1 MEQVETLLRLSDS
14 LEKHT
19 IAVRRMIHQKPEL
32 AFEEYKTAGL
42 VMQELRRM
50 GIPYEESPVE
60 PGIVA
65 VIDSGKPGKLLML
78 RADMDALPI
87 EETAQV
93 SFRSL
98 NKGVMHACG
107 HDVHTANLLAVGE
120 ILNGMK
126 GFWSG
131 RVKLVFQPAEER
143 GGGGRQ
149 MIEAGLMEELPDA
162 CMALHVTSDQR
173 GKFYVGV
180 GPVTA
185 FSDRC
190 EIVVHGKAAHSS
202 EPQEGVDAV
211 YIAASIIVALN
222 TLVPKNLSPMEH
234 STLNMGMISGGA
246 ALNVITDR
254 VEMHGMMRNAE
265 AQTRSVMMEKIR
277 SLSEG
282 IASAMGGSCEVKF
295 EEGNAAVYNDKTLAK
310 RVIATIKENEE
321 ALYKGLPT
329 CEPYPEIV
337 TGDLL
342 RLASEDFG
350 FFSQKV
356 PSCYIMMGTGEGAPV
371 HNPEFKVDETYI
383 KLASRTMAAV
393 AIDYLK
399 D

>member
-87 EETAQV
+87 EE
-93 SFRSL
+93 
-98 NKGVMHACG
+98 
-107 HDVHTANLLAVGE
+107 
-120 ILNGMK
+120 
-126 GFWSG
+126 
-131 RVKLVFQPAEER
+131 
-143 GGGGRQ
+143 
-149 MIEAGLMEELPDA
+149 MEELPDA

-265 AQTRSVMMEKIR
+265 AQTRSVICLLYT
-277 SLSEG
+277 SD
-282 IASAMGGSCEVKF
+282 
-295 EEGNAAVYNDKTLAK
+295 AA
-310 RVIATIKENEE
+310 
-321 ALYKGLPT
+321 
-329 CEPYPEIV
+329 
-337 TGDLL
+337 
-342 RLASEDFG
+342 
-350 FFSQKV
+350 
-356 PSCYIMMGTGEGAPV
+356 
-371 HNPEFKVDETYI
+371 DE
-383 KLASRTMAAV
+383 
-393 AIDYLK
+393 
-399 D
+399 

>member
-126 GFWSG
+126 
-131 RVKLVFQPAEER
+131 KLW
-143 GGGGRQ
+143 
-149 MIEAGLMEELPDA
+149 
-162 CMALHVTSDQR
+162 C
-173 GKFYVGV
+173 
-180 GPVTA
+180 
-185 FSDRC
+185 
-190 EIVVHGKAAHSS
+190 
-202 EPQEGVDAV
+202 
-211 YIAASIIVALN
+211 
-222 TLVPKNLSPMEH
+222 
-234 STLNMGMISGGA
+234 
-246 ALNVITDR
+246 
-254 VEMHGMMRNAE
+254 
-265 AQTRSVMMEKIR
+265 MEKRPIPQSLRRELTPSILPHR
-277 SLSEG
+277 SSW
-282 IASAMGGSCEVKF
+282 
-295 EEGNAAVYNDKTLAK
+295 
-310 RVIATIKENEE
+310 
-321 ALYKGLPT
+321 
-329 CEPYPEIV
+329 
-337 TGDLL
+337 
-342 RLASEDFG
+342 
-350 FFSQKV
+350 
-356 PSCYIMMGTGEGAPV
+356 PSTHWCR
-371 HNPEFKVDETYI
+371 
-383 KLASRTMAAV
+383 RT
-393 AIDYLK
+393 
-399 D
+399 

>member
-126 GFWSG
+126 EFWSG
-131 RVKLVFQPAEER
+131 R
-143 GGGGRQ
+143 
-149 MIEAGLMEELPDA
+149 
-162 CMALHVTSDQR
+162 
-173 GKFYVGV
+173 Y
-180 GPVTA
+180 
-185 FSDRC
+185 
-190 EIVVHGKAAHSS
+190 SS
-202 EPQEGVDAV
+202 LRR
-211 YIAASIIVALN
+211 S
-222 TLVPKNLSPMEH
+222 
-234 STLNMGMISGGA
+234 
-246 ALNVITDR
+246 
-254 VEMHGMMRNAE
+254 AE
-265 AQTRSVMMEKIR
+265 AE
-277 SLSEG
+277 
-282 IASAMGGSCEVKF
+282 
-295 EEGNAAVYNDKTLAK
+295 AA
-310 RVIATIKENEE
+310 R
-321 ALYKGLPT
+321 
-329 CEPYPEIV
+329 
-337 TGDLL
+337 
-342 RLASEDFG
+342 
-350 FFSQKV
+350 
-356 PSCYIMMGTGEGAPV
+356 
-371 HNPEFKVDETYI
+371 
-383 KLASRTMAAV
+383 
-393 AIDYLK
+393 
-399 D
+399 

>member
-126 GFWSG
+126 EFWSG
-131 RVKLVFQPAEER
+131 RVTGARKRCP
-143 GGGGRQ
+143 RQ
-149 MIEAGLMEELPDA
+149 RTL
-162 CMALHVTSDQR
+162 
-173 GKFYVGV
+173 
-180 GPVTA
+180 
-185 FSDRC
+185 RC
-190 EIVVHGKAAHSS
+190 
-202 EPQEGVDAV
+202 
-211 YIAASIIVALN
+211 
-222 TLVPKNLSPMEH
+222 
-234 STLNMGMISGGA
+234 SG
-246 ALNVITDR
+246 
-254 VEMHGMMRNAE
+254 
-265 AQTRSVMMEKIR
+265 MEKYCC
-277 SLSEG
+277 LTMKTG
-282 IASAMGGSCEVKF
+282 IHCF
-295 EEGNAAVYNDKTLAK
+295 
-310 RVIATIKENEE
+310 
-321 ALYKGLPT
+321 
-329 CEPYPEIV
+329 
-337 TGDLL
+337 
-342 RLASEDFG
+342 
-350 FFSQKV
+350 
-356 PSCYIMMGTGEGAPV
+356 IM
-371 HNPEFKVDETYI
+371 
-383 KLASRTMAAV
+383 RQ
-393 AIDYLK
+393 
-399 D
+399 